1 MDTGNL
7 NKHISG
13 QFNDEL
19 ENVRSKILAMGGLV
33 EQQLMDVLTA
43 ARDKNTELA
52 QDVINTDDK
61 VNNFEME
68 IDEEC
73 TRIIAKRQ
81 PTASDL
87 RLMMTIV
94 KTITD
99 LERIG
104 DLAESIARA
113 VLRNQSS
120 VPDVVKFNLEA
131 MGEQIVKMLRN
142 VLDAFARMDLKSA
155 WDVHQSDR
163 KVDSLHEGIVRQLL
177 TYMMGDSRS
186 IPDMLELLSTSRSL
200 ERVGDHCTNIAE
212 YVIYNVTGK
221 DIRHTSA
228 AQIEQVVKS
237 RAE

>member
-1 MDTGNL
+1 MDIGNL

-13 QFNDEL
+13 QFNEEL
-19 ENVRSKILAMGGLV
+19 ENVRSQILAMGGLV
-33 EQQLMDVLTA
+33 EQQLVNVLKA
-43 ARDKNTELA
+43 ARDKNDELA
-52 QDVINTDDK
+52 QDVINTDSK
-61 VNNFEME
+61 VNDFEMH
-68 IDEEC
+68 IDQEC

-104 DLAESIARA
+104 DLAESIAKV
-113 VLRNQSS
+113 VLRTKSS

-131 MGEQIVKMLRN
+131 MGEHIVKMLRS
-142 VLDAFARMDLKSA
+142 VLDAFARMDLKAA

-163 KVDSLHEGIVRQLL
+163 KVDSLHEGIVRQTL

-186 IPDMLELLSTSRSL
+186 IPDMLDLMSTSRSL

-221 DIRHTSA
+221 DIRHTSS
-228 AQIEQVVKS
+228 AQIEEVLKS
-237 RAE
+237 RD

>member
-1 MDTGNL
+1 MDTGHL

-13 QFNDEL
+13 QFNEEL
-19 ENVRSKILAMGGLV
+19 ENVRSQILAMGGLV
-33 EQQLMDVLTA
+33 EQQLMDVLAA
-43 ARDKNTELA
+43 ARDKDNDLA
-52 QDVINTDDK
+52 HEVINNDVK

-68 IDEEC
+68 IDQEC

-104 DLAESIARA
+104 DLAESIAKA
-113 VLRNQSS
+113 LLRNDSKA
-120 VPDVVKFNLEA
+120 PDVVKFNLEA
-131 MGEQIVKMLRN
+131 MGEQIVKMLRE
-142 VLDAFARMDLKSA
+142 VLDAFARMDVKAA
-155 WDVHQSDR
+155 WKVHLHD
-163 KVDSLHEGIVRQLL
+163 KKIDSLHEGIVRQSL

-186 IPDMLELLSTSRSL
+186 IPEMLDLMSISRSL

-212 YVIYNVTGK
+212 YVVYNVTGK

-228 AQIEQVVKS
+228 ADIEAIIDDQ
-237 RAE
+237 